1 MQNISSEVKEMGD
14 AMFVYHDI
22 ISHAVT
28 VQGKWRRGLP
38 NVSYICYMF
47 RCDVKQYGKILD
59 GFV

>member
-1 MQNISSEVKEMGD
+1 MGD

-28 VQGKWRRGLP
+28 VPGKWRSGLP